1 VSTSLEQHQRLSQSI
16 LWDLLREF
24 YERRGADAWTSGVL
38 PHYATNN
45 PRIADAYAE
54 VVVAWLREHAP
65 SRSAERPA
73 HIIELGCGPGR
84 FAFLFLRAL
93 AQRERLDQAGIRYV
107 ATDVSQ
113 RNLDFLRAHR
123 AARDLFDAG
132 VLDVARFDAVRDESL
147 TMQVSGV
154 RLEPNGRGGP
164 LVLLSNYCFD
174 SLPQDLFLLRDGQ
187 LFEMLAKV
195 DPHDGDGPEP
205 AIKGLH
211 LSYEPRRA
219 APEYYAETE
228 VNDVL
233 RGYRSS
239 GLNGSLL
246 FPSGALSCLRNVE
259 RMAGGPV
266 LLVASDKG
274 QLIPRFAIQ
283 DVAPDMEMHGDG
295 CFSMMVNFDAIAE
308 YARRRGGDM
317 LAPSHGAGALYT
329 VVAALGHRIERTEVQ
344 AAFERS
350 VEKSGPDDFLYLAQ
364 RIGDQSHSL
373 DFGEALAFV
382 RFSGGDPQVWNTC
395 SMSLIKQASR
405 SPAELRAELRSIA
418 RVVWR
423 NYYDLNEP
431 FDVALT
437 IGSAL
442 YEIGDH
448 EDAIPYLEQSYR
460 SRGSAASLFQVGRC
474 LQALKRRR
482 SAIEHLERALAM
494 DPHVE
499 DTLQLLGI
507 LSQPVADQLLARAR
521 WDEASERLPAVRDAN
536 LEGRPAVISGSLI
549 ESTE

>member
-1 VSTSLEQHQRLSQSI
+1 MSTILEQHERLSQSV
-16 LWDLLREF
+16 LWDLLRQF

-54 VVVAWLREHAP
+54 VVVAWLREHAS
-65 SRSAERPA
+65 SRSAERPV
-73 HIIELGCGPGR
+73 HVIELGCGAGR

-93 AQRERLDQAGIRYV
+93 AQGGRLEQARIRYV

-113 RNLDFLRAHR
+113 RNLDFLRGHP

-147 TMQVSGV
+147 TMQISGT
-154 RLEPNGRGGP
+154 RLEPNERGGP

-195 DPHDGDGPEP
+195 DTNAGNGPEPEP

-211 LSYEPRRA
+211 LSFEPRRA

-228 VNDVL
+228 LDDVL

-246 FPSGALSCLRNVE
+246 FPSGALRCLRNVE
-259 RMAGGPV
+259 RIAGGPV

-274 QLIPRFAIQ
+274 QLTPRFAIQ
-283 DVAPDMEMHGDG
+283 DVAPDMEMHGDT

-317 LAPSHGAGALYT
+317 LVPSHGAGALYT
-329 VVAALGHRIERTEVQ
+329 VVATLGHQLEQTEVQ
-344 AAFERS
+344 AAFERAL
-350 VEKSGPDDFLYLAQ
+350 EKSGPDDFLYLAQ
-364 RIGDQSHSL
+364 RIGEQSHSL

-395 SMSLIKQASR
+395 SMSLIKQAAR
-405 SPAELRAELRSIA
+405 SPAELRAELRTVA
-418 RVVWR
+418 RLGWR

-442 YEIGDH
+442 HEIGDH
-448 EDAIPYLEQSYR
+448 EDAIPFLEQSCR
-460 SRGSAASLFQVGRC
+460 SRASAASLFQIGRC
-474 LQALKRRR
+474 LLALKQRR
-482 SAIEHLERALAM
+482 SAIDHLERALAM

-507 LSQPVADQLLARAR
+507 LSQPIGDQLLARAR
-521 WDEASERLPAVRDAN
+521 WDEASERLPAVRDAD
-536 LEGRPAVISGSLI
+536 LEGDPRQP
-549 ESTE
+549 